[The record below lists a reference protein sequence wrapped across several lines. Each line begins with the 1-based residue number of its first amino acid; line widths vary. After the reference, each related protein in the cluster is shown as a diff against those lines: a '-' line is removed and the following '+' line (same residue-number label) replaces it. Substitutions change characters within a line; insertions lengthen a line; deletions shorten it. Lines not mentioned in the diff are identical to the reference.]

1 MVTEVC
7 NAVRRALHF
16 VVFPSKTLSLF
27 PRDFFFQ
34 KLGRLDRPVPRVQYS
49 VRSLMLQIV
58 RITVTK
64 AEGSGFGLGLQ
75 DYNGGTRIHIVDP
88 GAAGA
93 AVSPDTKAHIC
104 TSILDD
110 RDQTYFFA

>member
-27 PRDFFFQ
+27 PRDFFSARTQ
-34 KLGRLDRPVPRVQYS
+34 GT

-75 DYNGGTRIHIVDP
+75 DYNGGTRIHIVAP

>member
-1 MVTEVC
+1 MQCAE
-7 NAVRRALHF
+7 LY
-16 VVFPSKTLSLF
+16 TLSSSLARLYKF
-27 PRDFFFQ
+27 VSKRFFFQ
-34 KLGRLDRPVPRVQYS
+34 KLGRSARTQGT

-75 DYNGGTRIHIVDP
+75 DYNGGTRIHIVAP

>member
-1 MVTEVC
+1 
-7 NAVRRALHF
+7 
-16 VVFPSKTLSLF
+16 
-27 PRDFFFQ
+27 
-34 KLGRLDRPVPRVQYS
+34 
-49 VRSLMLQIV
+49 MLQIV

-75 DYNGGTRIHIVDP
+75 DYNGGTRIHIVAP

-104 TSILDD
+104 TS
-110 RDQTYFFA
+110 F